1 MMLTI
6 CPSVYEDKAT
16 CDVACATMVG
26 VSETNYH
33 TPDSGNNLQCRTY
46 HVTLA
51 GYPLRAC
58 GANASIAVRGLTQH
72 RRRLR
77 TRVPG

>member
-46 HVTLA
+46 HVTFAAEGSPDIHCVHAAPTPVLPCA
-51 GYPLRAC
+51 D
-58 GANASIAVRGLTQH
+58 
-72 RRRLR
+72 
-77 TRVPG
+77 